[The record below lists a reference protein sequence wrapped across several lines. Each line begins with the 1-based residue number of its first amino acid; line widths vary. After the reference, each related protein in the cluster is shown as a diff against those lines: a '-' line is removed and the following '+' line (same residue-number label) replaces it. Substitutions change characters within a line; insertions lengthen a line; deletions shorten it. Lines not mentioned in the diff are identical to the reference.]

1 MQYRLVWV
9 AIALS
14 MLFWLGDSVLDGVFF
29 ENTGYFSELWP
40 DEPKELWMRW
50 LLVGGILLFG
60 MFAQVT
66 VNRQE
71 QARQQLMLAGAVL
84 HHSNDAILV
93 TDAEI
98 RIVDVNPAFERT
110 SGYSRDEVLGK
121 NPRLFSFGEHDND
134 FYRAFWEQLTRTDS
148 WEGEIHDRRK
158 SGEVYPKWMSVTTIR
173 DSAGTVSHY
182 VASSR
187 DISDI
192 KATAKRLE
200 HLAHYDTL
208 SGLPNRSL
216 LIVRLEQALSL
227 AHRNHWTLAVVFID
241 LDHFKEV
248 NDSLGHST
256 GDRLLTEVG
265 KRLLDCVR
273 ESDTVARLGGDE
285 FVIVL
290 DNVANPSVVSEVLGK
305 LKDTLGRPVS
315 LDGYELFVTASMGI
329 SLYPEDGQDPE
340 VLLRNADSAM
350 YHVKRQGRNHWGFY
364 SERMNEQSRRRLQ
377 LTSGLRQAIEKN
389 QFSLV
394 YQPQLAL
401 ATRSVCGAEALVRWE
416 HPELGEISP
425 LEFIPLAEDTGIIE
439 EIGEWVLQEACR
451 QIVAWSDHG
460 VCLPRIS
467 VNVSARQFKSA
478 NFIKRVEQLVQ
489 KHRLAPGCLD
499 LEITESLL
507 VRTDARLLNDMQRLC
522 DIGVVFSVDDFGTG
536 YSSLSYLKRFPI
548 SMIKADRSFVCDIP
562 DDRDDIEI
570 TAAIIS
576 MSHKL
581 NIRVIA
587 EGVETL
593 QQLDFL
599 SEQGC
604 DEMQGYLFS
613 HPLSQAAFEAFI
625 KEPEL
630 SFLEQATPGPST
642 SGNTDRTRGVR
653 QGTTTR
659 HNGQHNNNKDDLD
672 EP

>member
-1 MQYRLVWV
+1 MTALKVRRQYRLVL
-9 AIALS
+9 IALVMS
-14 MLFWLGDSVLDGVFF
+14 MVFWLGDSILDGIFF
-29 ENTGYFSELWP
+29 EKTGYLSELWP
-40 DEPKELWMRW
+40 HEAKELWMRC
-50 LLVGGILLFG
+50 LLVGGVLMFG
-60 MFAQVT
+60 IFAQIT

-71 QARQQLMLAGAVL
+71 QARQQLLLAGAVL
-84 HHSNDAILV
+84 QHSNDAILV
-93 TDAEI
+93 TDAETG
-98 RIVDVNPAFERT
+98 IVDVNPAFEKT
-110 SGYSRDEVLGK
+110 TGFTRDEVLGK
-121 NPRLFSFGEHDND
+121 KLRLLSFGEHDD
-134 FYRAFWEQLTRTDS
+134 EFQQAFWEQLTGTGS
-148 WEGEIHDRRK
+148 WEGEILDRRK

-173 DSAGTVSHY
+173 DSAGQVSHY

-187 DISDI
+187 DISEI
-192 KATAKRLE
+192 KATEKRLE

-216 LIVRLEQALSL
+216 LLVRLEQALSL
-227 AHRNHWTLAVVFID
+227 AHRNHWTLAVIFID

-265 KRLLDCVR
+265 KRLHHCVR

-290 DNVANPSVVSEVLGK
+290 DNVANPGVVSEVLGK

-329 SLYPEDGQDPE
+329 SLYPEDGRDAE
-340 VLLRNADSAM
+340 MLLRNADSAM
-350 YHVKRQGRNHWGFY
+350 YHVKREGRNHWGFY
-364 SERMNEQSRRRLQ
+364 SEKMNEQSRRRLQ
-377 LTSGLRQAIEKN
+377 LTSGLRHAIGKN

-401 ATRSVCGAEALVRWE
+401 ATRSLCGAEALVRWE
-416 HPELGEISP
+416 HPELGVISP

-439 EIGEWVLQEACR
+439 EIGEWVLHEACR
-451 QIVAWSDHG
+451 QIAAWCDDG

-467 VNVSARQFKSA
+467 INVSARQFKSTR
-478 NFIKRVEQLVQ
+478 FIERVEQLVQ
-489 KHRLAPGCLD
+489 GHRLEPGCLD

-548 SMIKADRSFVCDIP
+548 SMIKADRSFVRDIP
-562 DDRDDIEI
+562 HDRDDIEI

-593 QQLDFL
+593 QQLTFL
-599 SEQGC
+599 GEQGC
-604 DEMQGYLFS
+604 DEIQGYLFS
-613 HPLSQAAFEAFI
+613 RPLPQAAFEAFI

-630 SFLEQATPGPST
+630 SFLQQA
-642 SGNTDRTRGVR
+642 
-653 QGTTTR
+653 
-659 HNGQHNNNKDDLD
+659 
-672 EP
+672 

>member
-1 MQYRLVWV
+1 MTALKVRRQYRLVL
-9 AIALS
+9 IALVMS
-14 MLFWLGDSVLDGVFF
+14 MVFWLGDSILDGIFF
-29 ENTGYFSELWP
+29 EKTGYLSELWP
-40 DEPKELWMRW
+40 HEAKELWMRC
-50 LLVGGILLFG
+50 LLVGGVLLFG
-60 MFAQVT
+60 IFAQIT

-71 QARQQLMLAGAVL
+71 QARQQLLLASAVL
-84 HHSNDAILV
+84 QHSNDAILV

-98 RIVDVNPAFERT
+98 GIVDVNPAFEKT
-110 SGYSRDEVLGK
+110 TGFTRDEVLGK
-121 NPRLFSFGEHDND
+121 KLRLLSFGEHDD
-134 FYRAFWEQLTRTDS
+134 EFQRAFWEQLTGTGS
-148 WEGEIHDRRK
+148 WEGEILDRRK
-158 SGEVYPKWMSVTTIR
+158 NGEVYPKWMSVTTIR
-173 DSAGTVSHY
+173 DSAGRVSHY

-187 DISDI
+187 DISEI
-192 KATAKRLE
+192 KATEKRLE

-227 AHRNHWTLAVVFID
+227 AHRNHWTLAVIFID

-265 KRLLDCVR
+265 KRLLHCVR

-290 DNVANPSVVSEVLGK
+290 DNVANPGVVSEVLGK

-329 SLYPEDGQDPE
+329 SLYPEDGQDAE
-340 VLLRNADSAM
+340 MLLSNADSAM
-350 YHVKRQGRNHWGFY
+350 YHVKREGRNHWGFY

-377 LTSGLRQAIEKN
+377 LTSGLRHAIEKN

-401 ATRSVCGAEALVRWE
+401 ATRSLCGAEALVRWE
-416 HPELGEISP
+416 HPELGVISP

-439 EIGEWVLQEACR
+439 EIGEWVLHEACR
-451 QIVAWSDHG
+451 QIAAWCDDG

-467 VNVSARQFKSA
+467 INVSARQFKSTR
-478 NFIKRVEQLVQ
+478 FIERVEQLVQ
-489 KHRLAPGCLD
+489 RHRLEPGCLD

-548 SMIKADRSFVCDIP
+548 SMIKADRSFVRDIP
-562 DDRDDIEI
+562 HDRDDIEI

-593 QQLDFL
+593 QQLAFL
-599 SEQGC
+599 GEQGC
-604 DEMQGYLFS
+604 DEIQGYLFS
-613 HPLSQAAFEAFI
+613 RPLPQAAFEAFI

-630 SFLEQATPGPST
+630 AFLQQA
-642 SGNTDRTRGVR
+642 
-653 QGTTTR
+653 
-659 HNGQHNNNKDDLD
+659 
-672 EP
+672 

>member
-1 MQYRLVWV
+1 MTALKVSMRYRLVWV

-14 MLFWLGDSVLDGVFF
+14 ILFWLGDSLLDGIFF

-40 DEPKELWMRW
+40 NEPKELWMRC
-50 LLVGGILLFG
+50 LLVSGITLFG
-60 MFAQVT
+60 IFAQIT
-66 VNRQE
+66 INRRE
-71 QARQQLMLAGAVL
+71 KDRQQLLLASAVL
-84 HHSNDAILV
+84 QHSNDAILV
-93 TDAEI
+93 SDAEM

-110 SGYSRDEVLGK
+110 TGYSREEVLGK
-121 NPRLFSFGEHDND
+121 NLRLFSFSEHDND
-134 FYRAFWEQLTRTDS
+134 FFRAFWDQLTRTRS

-158 SGEVYPKWMSVTTIR
+158 SGEVYPKWMSVTTIS
-173 DSAGTVSHY
+173 DSAGDISHY
-182 VASSR
+182 VANFR
-187 DISDI
+187 DISEI
-192 KATAKRLE
+192 KATEKRLE

-208 SGLPNRSL
+208 TDLPNRSL

-227 AHRNHWTLAVVFID
+227 AHRNQWTLAVIFID

-265 KRLLDCVR
+265 KRLLHCVR

-290 DNVANPSVVSEVLGK
+290 DNVANPGVVSEILGK
-305 LKDTLGRPVS
+305 LKDTLGRPVC

-329 SLYPEDGQDPE
+329 SLFPGDGQDAE

-350 YHVKRQGRNHWGFY
+350 YHVKKEGRNHWGFY

-377 LTSGLRQAIEKN
+377 LTSGLRHAIEKN

-416 HPELGEISP
+416 HPELGMISP

-439 EIGEWVLQEACR
+439 EIGEWVLHEVCR
-451 QIVAWSDHG
+451 RIVAWCDKG
-460 VCLPRIS
+460 LCLPRIS
-467 VNVSARQFKSA
+467 VNVSARQFNST
-478 NFIKRVEQLVQ
+478 NFIECVEQLVQ
-489 KHRLAPGCLD
+489 EHRLAPGCLD

-548 SMIKADRSFVCDIP
+548 SMIKADRSFVRDIP

-593 QQLDFL
+593 QQLAFL

-604 DEMQGYLFS
+604 DEIQGYLCS
-613 HPLSQAAFEAFI
+613 RPLSKAAFEAFI
-625 KEPEL
+625 KKPEL
-630 SFLEQATPGPST
+630 SFLQQA
-642 SGNTDRTRGVR
+642 
-653 QGTTTR
+653 
-659 HNGQHNNNKDDLD
+659 
-672 EP
+672 

>member
-1 MQYRLVWV
+1 MSALQVPMQYRLVWV

-14 MLFWLGDSVLDGVFF
+14 MLFWVGDSVLDGIFF

-40 DEPKELWMRW
+40 HEPKELWMRC
-50 LLVGGILLFG
+50 LLVTGILLFG
-60 MFAQVT
+60 IFAQVT
-66 VNRQE
+66 ANRQVR
-71 QARQQLMLAGAVL
+71 ARQKLLLAGAVL
-84 HHSNDAILV
+84 QQSNDAILV
-93 TDAEI
+93 MDGEI
-98 RIVDVNPAFERT
+98 RVVDVNPAFERT
-110 SGYSRDEVLGK
+110 TGYRRDEVLGR
-121 NPRLFSFGEHDND
+121 NLRQLSFGEHDND
-134 FYRAFWEQLTRTDS
+134 FYRAFWEQLARTGN

-158 SGEVYPKWMSVTTIR
+158 SGEVYPKWMSVTTIS
-173 DSAGTVSHY
+173 DSAGVVSHY
-182 VASSR
+182 VASFR
-187 DISDI
+187 DISEI
-192 KATAKRLE
+192 KATEKRLE

-208 SGLPNRSL
+208 TDLPNRSL
-216 LIVRLEQALSL
+216 LTVRLEQALSL
-227 AHRNHWTLAVVFID
+227 AHRNHWTLAVIFID

-265 KRLLDCVR
+265 KRLLHCVR

-290 DNVANPSVVSEVLGK
+290 DNVANPGVVSEVLGK
-305 LKDTLGRPVS
+305 LKDALGHPIS
-315 LDGYELFVTASMGI
+315 LDDYELFVTASMGI
-329 SLYPEDGQDPE
+329 SLYPEDGQDAE

-350 YHVKRQGRNHWGFY
+350 YHVKKEGRNQWGFY
-364 SERMNEQSRRRLQ
+364 SARMNEQSRRRLQ
-377 LTSGLRQAIEKN
+377 LTSGLRHAIEKN

-416 HPELGEISP
+416 HPELGLICP

-439 EIGEWVLQEACR
+439 EIGEWVLEATCR
-451 QIVAWSDHG
+451 QIAAWSG
-460 VCLPRIS
+460 KGLYLPRIS

-478 NFIKRVEQLVQ
+478 NFIERVEQLVQ
-489 KHRLAPGCLD
+489 EHRLAPGCLD

-507 VRTDARLLNDMQRLC
+507 VRTDARLLDDMQRLC
-522 DIGVVFSVDDFGTG
+522 NIGVVFSVDDFGTG

-548 SMIKADRSFVCDIP
+548 AMIKADRSFVRDIP
-562 DDRDDIEI
+562 GDRDDIEI

-593 QQLDFL
+593 QQLVFL

-604 DEMQGYLFS
+604 DEIQGYLLS
-613 HPLSQAAFEAFI
+613 PPLSQEAFEAFI

-630 SFLEQATPGPST
+630 SFLEQAKPGHST

-653 QGTTTR
+653 
-659 HNGQHNNNKDDLD
+659 
-672 EP
+672 

>member
-1 MQYRLVWV
+1 MTALKVSMRYRLVWV

-14 MLFWLGDSVLDGVFF
+14 ILFWLGDSLLDGIFF

-40 DEPKELWMRW
+40 NEPKELWMRC
-50 LLVGGILLFG
+50 LLVSGITLFG
-60 MFAQVT
+60 IFAQIT
-66 VNRQE
+66 INRRE
-71 QARQQLMLAGAVL
+71 KDRQQLLLASAVL
-84 HHSNDAILV
+84 QHSNDAILV
-93 TDAEI
+93 SDAEM

-110 SGYSRDEVLGK
+110 TGYSREEVLGK
-121 NPRLFSFGEHDND
+121 NLRLFSFSEHDND
-134 FYRAFWEQLTRTDS
+134 FFRAFWDQLTRTGS

-158 SGEVYPKWMSVTTIR
+158 SGEVYPKWMSVTTIS
-173 DSAGTVSHY
+173 DSAGDISHY
-182 VASSR
+182 VANFR
-187 DISDI
+187 DISEI
-192 KATAKRLE
+192 KATEKRLE

-208 SGLPNRSL
+208 TDLPNRSL

-227 AHRNHWTLAVVFID
+227 AHRNHWTLAVIFID

-265 KRLLDCVR
+265 KRLLHCVR

-290 DNVANPSVVSEVLGK
+290 DNVANPGVVSEILGK
-305 LKDTLGRPVS
+305 LKDTLGRPVC

-329 SLYPEDGQDPE
+329 SLFPGDGQDAE

-350 YHVKRQGRNHWGFY
+350 YHVKKEGRNHWGFY

-377 LTSGLRQAIEKN
+377 LTSGLRHAIEKN

-416 HPELGEISP
+416 HPELGMISP

-439 EIGEWVLQEACR
+439 EIGEWVLHEVCR
-451 QIVAWSDHG
+451 RIVAWCDKG
-460 VCLPRIS
+460 LCLPRIS
-467 VNVSARQFKSA
+467 VNVSARQFNST
-478 NFIKRVEQLVQ
+478 NFIECVEQLVQ
-489 KHRLAPGCLD
+489 EHRLAPGCLD

-548 SMIKADRSFVCDIP
+548 SMIKADRSFVRDIP

-593 QQLDFL
+593 QQLAFL

-604 DEMQGYLFS
+604 DEIQGYLCS
-613 HPLSQAAFEAFI
+613 RPLSKAAFEAFI
-625 KEPEL
+625 KKPEL
-630 SFLEQATPGPST
+630 SFLQQA
-642 SGNTDRTRGVR
+642 
-653 QGTTTR
+653 
-659 HNGQHNNNKDDLD
+659 
-672 EP
+672 

>member
-1 MQYRLVWV
+1 MSGLKVYTQYRLVWV

-14 MLFWLGDSVLDGVFF
+14 VLFWIGDSVLDGFF
-29 ENTGYFSELWP
+29 FANTSYFSELWP
-40 DEPKELWMRW
+40 EEPKELWMRC
-50 LLVGGILLFG
+50 LLVTGILLFG
-60 MFAQVT
+60 IFAQVST
-66 VNRQE
+66 NRQVRD
-71 QARQQLMLAGAVL
+71 RQKLLLAGAVL
-84 HHSNDAILV
+84 QHSKDAILV
-93 TDAEI
+93 TDEEI
-98 RIVDVNPAFERT
+98 RVVDVNPAFERT
-110 SGYSRDEVLGK
+110 TGYSRDEVLGK
-121 NPRLFSFGEHDND
+121 NLRLLSFGEHDND
-134 FYRAFWEQLTRTDS
+134 FYRAFREQLTRTGN

-158 SGEVYPKWMSVTTIR
+158 SGEVYPKWMSVTTISN
-173 DSAGTVSHY
+173 SAGVVSHY
-182 VASSR
+182 VASFR
-187 DISDI
+187 DISEI
-192 KATAKRLE
+192 KATEKRLE

-208 SGLPNRSL
+208 TDLPNRSL
-216 LIVRLEQALSL
+216 LTVRLEQALSL
-227 AHRNHWTLAVVFID
+227 AHRNHWTLAVIFID

-256 GDRLLTEVG
+256 GDRLLTEFG
-265 KRLLDCVR
+265 KRLLHCVR
-273 ESDTVARLGGDE
+273 GSDTVARLGGDE

-290 DNVANPSVVSEVLGK
+290 DNVANPGVVSEVLGK

-329 SLYPEDGQDPE
+329 SLYPEDGQDAE
-340 VLLRNADSAM
+340 LLLRNADSAM
-350 YHVKRQGRNHWGFY
+350 YHVKKEGRNQWGFY
-364 SERMNEQSRRRLQ
+364 SARMNEQSRRRLQ
-377 LTSGLRQAIEKN
+377 LTIGLRHAIEKN

-401 ATRSVCGAEALVRWE
+401 ATRSVSGAEALVRWE
-416 HPELGEISP
+416 HPELGVICP

-439 EIGEWVLQEACR
+439 EIGEWVLREACR
-451 QIVAWSDHG
+451 YVTDCCDKG
-460 VCLPRIS
+460 LCLPRIS

-478 NFIKRVEQLVQ
+478 NFIQRVEQLVQ
-489 KHRLAPGCLD
+489 EHRLAPDCLD

-507 VRTDARLLNDMQRLC
+507 VRTDKRLLDDMQRLC

-548 SMIKADRSFVCDIP
+548 SMIKADRSFVRDIP
-562 DDRDDIEI
+562 GDRDDIEI

-593 QQLDFL
+593 QQLVFL

-604 DEMQGYLFS
+604 DEIQGYLLS
-613 HPLSQAAFEAFI
+613 PPLSQEAFEAFI
-625 KEPEL
+625 KEPGL
-630 SFLEQATPGPST
+630 SFLEQAKPGLST

-653 QGTTTR
+653 
-659 HNGQHNNNKDDLD
+659 
-672 EP
+672 

>member
-1 MQYRLVWV
+1 MTALTVRRQYRLVLI
-9 AIALS
+9 AIVMS
-14 MLFWLGDSVLDGVFF
+14 MLFWLADSILDGIFF
-29 ENTGYFSELWP
+29 EKTGYLSELWP
-40 DEPKELWMRW
+40 HEAKELWMRC
-50 LLVGGILLFG
+50 LLVGGVLMFG
-60 MFAQVT
+60 IFAQTT

-71 QARQQLMLAGAVL
+71 QARQQLLLAGAVL
-84 HHSNDAILV
+84 QHSNDAILV

-98 RIVDVNPAFERT
+98 GIVDVNPAFEKT
-110 SGYSRDEVLGK
+110 TGFTRDEVLGK
-121 NPRLFSFGEHDND
+121 KLRLLSFGEHDD
-134 FYRAFWEQLTRTDS
+134 EFQQAFWEQLTGTGS
-148 WEGEIHDRRK
+148 WEGEILDRRK

-173 DSAGTVSHY
+173 DSAGQVSHY

-187 DISDI
+187 DISEI
-192 KATAKRLE
+192 KATEKRLE

-216 LIVRLEQALSL
+216 LLVRLEQALSL
-227 AHRNHWTLAVVFID
+227 AHRNHWTLAVIFID

-265 KRLLDCVR
+265 KRLRHCVR

-290 DNVANPSVVSEVLGK
+290 DNVANPGVVSEVLGK

-329 SLYPEDGQDPE
+329 SLYPEDGRDAE
-340 VLLRNADSAM
+340 MLLRNADSAM
-350 YHVKRQGRNHWGFY
+350 YHVKREGRNHWGFY
-364 SERMNEQSRRRLQ
+364 SEKMNEQSRRRLQ
-377 LTSGLRQAIEKN
+377 LTSGLRHAIGKN

-401 ATRSVCGAEALVRWE
+401 ATRSLCGAEALVRWE
-416 HPELGEISP
+416 HPELGVISP

-439 EIGEWVLQEACR
+439 EIGEWVLHEACR
-451 QIVAWSDHG
+451 QIAAWCDDG

-467 VNVSARQFKSA
+467 INVSARQFKSTR
-478 NFIKRVEQLVQ
+478 FIERVEQLVQ
-489 KHRLAPGCLD
+489 GHRLEPGCLD

-548 SMIKADRSFVCDIP
+548 SMIKADRSFVRDIP
-562 DDRDDIEI
+562 HDRDDIEI

-593 QQLDFL
+593 QQLTFL
-599 SEQGC
+599 GEQGC
-604 DEMQGYLFS
+604 DEIQGYLFS
-613 HPLSQAAFEAFI
+613 RPLPQAAFEAFI

-630 SFLEQATPGPST
+630 SFLQQA
-642 SGNTDRTRGVR
+642 
-653 QGTTTR
+653 
-659 HNGQHNNNKDDLD
+659 
-672 EP
+672 

>member
-1 MQYRLVWV
+1 MTALKVGIHYRLIWV

-14 MLFWLGDSVLDGVFF
+14 ILFWVGDSVLDGIFF
-29 ENTGYFSELWP
+29 EKTGYFTELWP
-40 DEPKELWMRW
+40 HEAKELWMRC

-60 MFAQVT
+60 IFAQFT

-71 QARQQLMLAGAVL
+71 KVRQQLLLAGAVL
-84 HHSNDAILV
+84 KNSNDAILV
-93 TDAEI
+93 TDADF
-98 RIVDVNPAFERT
+98 RGVDVNPAFERT
-110 SGYSRDEVLGK
+110 TGYSRDEVLGR
-121 NPRLFSFGEHDND
+121 NLRLLSFSEHND
-134 FYRAFWEQLTRTDS
+134 QFYRVFRQQLTRTGS
-148 WEGEIHDRRK
+148 WEGEINDRRK
-158 SGEVYPKWMSVTTIR
+158 SGEVYPKWLSVTTIS
-173 DSAGTVSHY
+173 DMEGEVGHY
-182 VASSR
+182 VASFR
-187 DISDI
+187 DISEI
-192 KATAKRLE
+192 KATEKRLE

-227 AHRNHWTLAVVFID
+227 AHRNHWMLAVIFID
-241 LDHFKEV
+241 LDNFKEV

-265 KRLLDCVR
+265 QRLLDCVR

-290 DNVANPSVVSEVLGK
+290 DNVANSGVVSAVLGK

-350 YHVKRQGRNHWGFY
+350 YYVKREGRNHWGFY
-364 SERMNEQSRRRLQ
+364 SQKMNEQSRRRLQ
-377 LTSGLRQAIEKN
+377 LTSGLRRAIEQD

-401 ATRSVCGAEALVRWE
+401 DSHSVCGAEALVRWV
-416 HPELGEISP
+416 HPELGVISP
-425 LEFIPLAEDTGIIE
+425 LEFIPLAEDIGIIE
-439 EIGEWVLQEACR
+439 EIGDWVLSNSCR
-451 QIVAWSDHG
+451 QMAAWCKQG

-478 NFIKRVEQLVQ
+478 NFVKRVEQLVLE
-489 KHRLAPGCLD
+489 HRLAPGSLD

-507 VRTDARLLNDMQRLC
+507 VRTDVRLLNDMQRLC
-522 DIGVVFSVDDFGTG
+522 DIGVVFSIDDFGTG

-548 SMIKADRSFVCDIP
+548 SMIKADRSFVRDIP
-562 DDRDDIEI
+562 RDKDDIEI

-593 QQLDFL
+593 QQLLFL

-604 DEMQGYLFS
+604 DEIQGYLCS
-613 HPLSQAAFEAFI
+613 RPLAKTAFEAYLS
-625 KEPEL
+625 EPQL
-630 SFLEQATPGPST
+630 SFLKRIKSGSST

-653 QGTTTR
+653 
-659 HNGQHNNNKDDLD
+659 
-672 EP
+672 

>member
-1 MQYRLVWV
+1 MTALKVSMRYRLVWV

-14 MLFWLGDSVLDGVFF
+14 ILFWLGDSLLDGIFF

-40 DEPKELWMRW
+40 NEPKELWMRC
-50 LLVGGILLFG
+50 LLVSGITLFG
-60 MFAQVT
+60 IFAQIT
-66 VNRQE
+66 INRRE
-71 QARQQLMLAGAVL
+71 KDRQQLLLASAVL
-84 HHSNDAILV
+84 QHSNDAILV
-93 TDAEI
+93 SDAEM

-110 SGYSRDEVLGK
+110 TGYSREEVLGK
-121 NPRLFSFGEHDND
+121 NLRLFSFSEHDND
-134 FYRAFWEQLTRTDS
+134 FFRAFWDQLTRTGS

-158 SGEVYPKWMSVTTIR
+158 SGEVYPKWMSVTTIS
-173 DSAGTVSHY
+173 DSAGDISHY
-182 VASSR
+182 VANFR
-187 DISDI
+187 DISEI
-192 KATAKRLE
+192 KATEKRLE

-208 SGLPNRSL
+208 TDLPNRSL

-227 AHRNHWTLAVVFID
+227 AHRNHWTLAVIFID

-265 KRLLDCVR
+265 KRLLHCVR

-290 DNVANPSVVSEVLGK
+290 DNVANPGVVSEILGK
-305 LKDTLGRPVS
+305 LKDTLGRPVC

-329 SLYPEDGQDPE
+329 SLFPGDGQDAE

-350 YHVKRQGRNHWGFY
+350 YHVKKEGRNHWGFY
-364 SERMNEQSRRRLQ
+364 SERMNEQSRRRLH
-377 LTSGLRQAIEKN
+377 LTSGLRHAIEKN

-416 HPELGEISP
+416 HPELGMISP

-439 EIGEWVLQEACR
+439 EIGEWVLHEVCR
-451 QIVAWSDHG
+451 RIVAWCDKG
-460 VCLPRIS
+460 LCLPRIS
-467 VNVSARQFKSA
+467 VNVSARQFNST
-478 NFIKRVEQLVQ
+478 NFIECVEQLVQ
-489 KHRLAPGCLD
+489 EHRLAPGCLD

-548 SMIKADRSFVCDIP
+548 SMIKADRSFVRDIP

-593 QQLDFL
+593 QQLAFL

-604 DEMQGYLFS
+604 DEIQGYLCS
-613 HPLSQAAFEAFI
+613 PPLSQAAFEAFI
-625 KEPEL
+625 KKPEL
-630 SFLEQATPGPST
+630 SFLQQA
-642 SGNTDRTRGVR
+642 
-653 QGTTTR
+653 
-659 HNGQHNNNKDDLD
+659 
-672 EP
+672 

>member
-1 MQYRLVWV
+1 MTAVKVTSHYRLIWV

-14 MLFWLGDSVLDGVFF
+14 ILFWVGDSVLDGIYF
-29 ENTGYFSELWP
+29 EKTGYFSELWP
-40 DEPKELWMRW
+40 HEAKELWMRC
-50 LLVGGILLFG
+50 LLVCGILLFG
-60 MFAQVT
+60 LFAQFT
-66 VNRQE
+66 INRQE
-71 QARQQLMLAGAVL
+71 RVRQQLLLAGAVL
-84 HHSNDAILV
+84 KNSNDAILV
-93 TDAEI
+93 TDADF
-98 RIVDVNPAFERT
+98 RSVDVNPAFERT
-110 SGYSRDEVLGK
+110 TGYSRDEVLGK
-121 NPRLFSFGEHDND
+121 NLRLLSFSEHDD
-134 FYRAFWEQLTRTDS
+134 EFYRVFRQQLTRTGG
-148 WEGEIHDRRK
+148 WEGEINDRRK
-158 SGEVYPKWMSVTTIR
+158 SGEVYPKWMSVTTIH
-173 DSAGTVSHY
+173 GMEGEVGHY
-182 VASSR
+182 VASFR
-187 DISDI
+187 DISEI
-192 KATAKRLE
+192 KATEKRLE
-200 HLAHYDTL
+200 HLAHYDPL

-227 AHRNHWTLAVVFID
+227 AHRNHWMLAVIFID
-241 LDHFKEV
+241 LDNFKEV

-290 DNVANPSVVSEVLGK
+290 DNVANSGVVSEVLVK
-305 LKDTLGRPVS
+305 LKDILGRPVS

-350 YHVKRQGRNHWGFY
+350 YYVKREGRNHWGFY
-364 SERMNEQSRRRLQ
+364 SQKMNEQARRRLQ
-377 LTSGLRQAIEKN
+377 LTSGLRRAIEQG

-394 YQPQLAL
+394 YQPQVAL
-401 ATRSVCGAEALVRWE
+401 DSHGVCGAEALVRWV
-416 HPELGEISP
+416 HPELGVISP
-425 LEFIPLAEDTGIIE
+425 LEFIPLAEDIGIIE
-439 EIGEWVLQEACR
+439 EIGDWVLSKSCR
-451 QIVAWSDHG
+451 QIAAWCKQG
-460 VCLPRIS
+460 LGLPRIS

-478 NFIKRVEQLVQ
+478 NFVKRVEQLVLE
-489 KHRLAPGCLD
+489 HRLAPGSLD

-507 VRTDARLLNDMQRLC
+507 VRTDTRLLNDMQRLC

-548 SMIKADRSFVCDIP
+548 SMIKADRSFVRDIP
-562 DDRDDIEI
+562 HEKDDIEI

-593 QQLDFL
+593 QQLVFL

-604 DEMQGYLFS
+604 DEIQGYLCS
-613 HPLSQAAFEAFI
+613 RPLSQTAFEAFLTD
-625 KEPEL
+625 PQL
-630 SFLEQATPGPST
+630 SFLDRLNPASST

-653 QGTTTR
+653 
-659 HNGQHNNNKDDLD
+659 
-672 EP
+672 

>member
-1 MQYRLVWV
+1 MTALKVRRQYRLVLI
-9 AIALS
+9 AIVMS
-14 MLFWLGDSVLDGVFF
+14 MLFWLSDSILDGIYF
-29 ENTGYFSELWP
+29 EKTGYFSELWP
-40 DEPKELWMRW
+40 HEAKELWMRC
-50 LLVGGILLFG
+50 LLVGGVLVFG
-60 MFAQVT
+60 IFAQFT

-71 QARQQLMLAGAVL
+71 QARQQLLLASAVL
-84 HHSNDAILV
+84 QHSKDAILV
-93 TDAEI
+93 ADVEI
-98 RIVDVNPAFERT
+98 RIVDVNPAFEQT
-110 SGYSRDEVLGK
+110 TGYTRDEVLGK
-121 NPRLFSFGEHDND
+121 NLRLLSFGEHDD
-134 FYRAFWEQLTRTDS
+134 EFQRTFWEQLTRDGS
-148 WEGEIHDRRK
+148 WEGEILDRRK

-173 DSAGTVSHY
+173 DSAGLVSHY

-187 DISDI
+187 DISEI
-192 KATAKRLE
+192 KATEKRLE
-200 HLAHYDTL
+200 QLAHYDTL

-227 AHRNHWTLAVVFID
+227 AHRNHWTLAVIFID

-265 KRLLDCVR
+265 KRLLRCVR

-290 DNVANPSVVSEVLGK
+290 DNVANPGVVSEVLGK

-329 SLYPEDGQDPE
+329 SLYPEDGQDAE
-340 VLLRNADSAM
+340 MLLRNADSAM
-350 YHVKRQGRNHWGFY
+350 YHVKREGRNHWGFY

-377 LTSGLRQAIEKN
+377 LTSGLRHAIEKN

-401 ATRSVCGAEALVRWE
+401 ATRSLCGAEALVRWE
-416 HPELGEISP
+416 HPELGVISP

-439 EIGEWVLQEACR
+439 EIGEWVLHEACR
-451 QIVAWSDHG
+451 QIAAWCDDG

-467 VNVSARQFKSA
+467 INVSARQFKRT
-478 NFIKRVEQLVQ
+478 NFIERVEQLFRE
-489 KHRLAPGCLD
+489 HRLEPGCLA

-507 VRTDARLLNDMQRLC
+507 VRTDAHLLNDMQRLC

-548 SMIKADRSFVCDIP
+548 SMIKADRSFVRDIP
-562 DDRDDIEI
+562 HDRDDIEI

-587 EGVETL
+587 EGVETP
-593 QQLDFL
+593 QQLAFL
-599 SEQGC
+599 GEQGC
-604 DEMQGYLFS
+604 DEIQGYLFS
-613 HPLSQAAFEAFI
+613 PPLPQAAFEAFI
-625 KEPEL
+625 KEPVL
-630 SFLEQATPGPST
+630 SFLQQA
-642 SGNTDRTRGVR
+642 
-653 QGTTTR
+653 
-659 HNGQHNNNKDDLD
+659 
-672 EP
+672 

>member
-14 MLFWLGDSVLDGVFF
+14 MLFWVGDSVLDGIFF

-40 DEPKELWMRW
+40 HEPKELWMRC
-50 LLVGGILLFG
+50 LLVTGILLFG
-60 MFAQVT
+60 IFAQVT
-66 VNRQE
+66 ANRQVR
-71 QARQQLMLAGAVL
+71 ARQKLLLAGAVL
-84 HHSNDAILV
+84 QQSNDAILV
-93 TDAEI
+93 MDGEI
-98 RIVDVNPAFERT
+98 RVVDVNPAFERT
-110 SGYSRDEVLGK
+110 TGYRRDEVLGR
-121 NPRLFSFGEHDND
+121 NLRQLSFGEHDND
-134 FYRAFWEQLTRTDS
+134 FYRAFWEQLARTGN

-158 SGEVYPKWMSVTTIR
+158 SGEVYPKWMSVTTIS
-173 DSAGTVSHY
+173 DSAGVVSHY
-182 VASSR
+182 VASFR
-187 DISDI
+187 DISEI
-192 KATAKRLE
+192 KATEKRLE

-208 SGLPNRSL
+208 TDLPNRSL
-216 LIVRLEQALSL
+216 LTVRLEQALSL
-227 AHRNHWTLAVVFID
+227 AHRNHWTLAVIFID

-265 KRLLDCVR
+265 KRLLHCVR

-290 DNVANPSVVSEVLGK
+290 DNVANPGVVSEVLGK
-305 LKDTLGRPVS
+305 LKDALGHPIS
-315 LDGYELFVTASMGI
+315 LDDYELFVTASMGI
-329 SLYPEDGQDPE
+329 SLYPEDGQDAE

-350 YHVKRQGRNHWGFY
+350 YHVKKEGRNQWGFY
-364 SERMNEQSRRRLQ
+364 SARMNEQSRRRLQ
-377 LTSGLRQAIEKN
+377 LTSGLRHAIEKN

-416 HPELGEISP
+416 HPELGLICP

-439 EIGEWVLQEACR
+439 EIGEWVLEATCR
-451 QIVAWSDHG
+451 QIAAWSG
-460 VCLPRIS
+460 KGLYLPRIS

-478 NFIKRVEQLVQ
+478 NFIERVEQLVQ
-489 KHRLAPGCLD
+489 EHRLAPGCLD

-507 VRTDARLLNDMQRLC
+507 VRTDARLLDDMQRLC
-522 DIGVVFSVDDFGTG
+522 NIGVVFSVDDFGTG

-548 SMIKADRSFVCDIP
+548 AMIKADRSFVRDIP
-562 DDRDDIEI
+562 GDRDDIEI

-593 QQLDFL
+593 QQLVFL

-604 DEMQGYLFS
+604 DEIQGYLLS
-613 HPLSQAAFEAFI
+613 PPLSQEAFEAFI

-630 SFLEQATPGPST
+630 SFLEQAKPGHST

-653 QGTTTR
+653 
-659 HNGQHNNNKDDLD
+659 
-672 EP
+672 

>member
-14 MLFWLGDSVLDGVFF
+14 MLFWVGDSVLDGMFF

-40 DEPKELWMRW
+40 HEPKELWMRC
-50 LLVGGILLFG
+50 LLVTGILLFG
-60 MFAQVT
+60 IFAQAT
-66 VNRQE
+66 TNRQVR
-71 QARQQLMLAGAVL
+71 ARQKLLLAGAVL
-84 HHSNDAILV
+84 QQSNDAILV
-93 TDAEI
+93 MDREI
-98 RIVDVNPAFERT
+98 RVVDVNPAFERT
-110 SGYSRDEVLGK
+110 TGYSRDEVLGR
-121 NPRLFSFGEHDND
+121 NLRQLSFGEHDND
-134 FYRAFWEQLTRTDS
+134 FYRAFWEQLARTGN

-158 SGEVYPKWMSVTTIR
+158 SGEVYPKWMSVTTIS
-173 DSAGTVSHY
+173 DSAGVVSHY
-182 VASSR
+182 VASFR
-187 DISDI
+187 DISEI
-192 KATAKRLE
+192 KATEKRLE

-208 SGLPNRSL
+208 TDLPNRSL
-216 LIVRLEQALSL
+216 LTARLEQALSL
-227 AHRNHWTLAVVFID
+227 AHRNHWTLAVIFID

-265 KRLLDCVR
+265 KRLLHCVR

-290 DNVANPSVVSEVLGK
+290 DNVANPGVVSEVLGK
-305 LKDTLGRPVS
+305 LKDALGHAVS
-315 LDGYELFVTASMGI
+315 LDDYELFVTASMGI
-329 SLYPEDGQDPE
+329 SLYPEDGQDAE

-350 YHVKRQGRNHWGFY
+350 YHVKKEGRNQWGFY
-364 SERMNEQSRRRLQ
+364 SARMNEQSRRRLQ
-377 LTSGLRQAIEKN
+377 LTSGLRHAIEKN

-416 HPELGEISP
+416 HPELGLICP

-439 EIGEWVLQEACR
+439 EIGEWVLEATCR
-451 QIVAWSDHG
+451 QIAAWSG
-460 VCLPRIS
+460 KGLYLPRIS

-478 NFIKRVEQLVQ
+478 NFIERVEQLVQ
-489 KHRLAPGCLD
+489 EHRLAPGCLD

-507 VRTDARLLNDMQRLC
+507 VRTDARLLDDMQRLC
-522 DIGVVFSVDDFGTG
+522 NIGVVFSVDDFGTG

-548 SMIKADRSFVCDIP
+548 VMIKADRSFVHDIP
-562 DDRDDIEI
+562 GDRDDIEI

-593 QQLDFL
+593 QQLVFL

-604 DEMQGYLFS
+604 DEIQGYLLS
-613 HPLSQAAFEAFI
+613 PPLSQEAFEAFI

-630 SFLEQATPGPST
+630 SFLEQAKPGHST

-653 QGTTTR
+653 
-659 HNGQHNNNKDDLD
+659 
-672 EP
+672 

>member
-14 MLFWLGDSVLDGVFF
+14 MLFWVGDSVLDGMFF

-40 DEPKELWMRW
+40 HEPKELWMRC
-50 LLVGGILLFG
+50 LLVTGILLFG
-60 MFAQVT
+60 IFAQVT
-66 VNRQE
+66 TNRQVR
-71 QARQQLMLAGAVL
+71 ARQKLLLAGAVL
-84 HHSNDAILV
+84 QQSNDAILIM
-93 TDAEI
+93 DREI
-98 RIVDVNPAFERT
+98 RVVDVNPAFERT
-110 SGYSRDEVLGK
+110 TGYSRDEVLGR
-121 NPRLFSFGEHDND
+121 NLRQLSFGEHDND
-134 FYRAFWEQLTRTDS
+134 FYRAFWEQLARTGN

-158 SGEVYPKWMSVTTIR
+158 SGEVYPKWMSVTTIS
-173 DSAGTVSHY
+173 DSAGVVSHY
-182 VASSR
+182 VASFR
-187 DISDI
+187 DISEI
-192 KATAKRLE
+192 KATEKRLE

-208 SGLPNRSL
+208 TDLPNRSL
-216 LIVRLEQALSL
+216 LTARLEQALSL
-227 AHRNHWTLAVVFID
+227 AHRNHWTLAVIFID

-265 KRLLDCVR
+265 KRLLHCVR

-290 DNVANPSVVSEVLGK
+290 DNVANPGVVSEVLGK
-305 LKDTLGRPVS
+305 LKDALGHAVS
-315 LDGYELFVTASMGI
+315 LDDYELFVTASMGI
-329 SLYPEDGQDPE
+329 SLYPEDGQDAE

-350 YHVKRQGRNHWGFY
+350 YHVKKEGRNQWGFY
-364 SERMNEQSRRRLQ
+364 SARMNEQSRRRLQ
-377 LTSGLRQAIEKN
+377 LTSGLRHAIEKN

-401 ATRSVCGAEALVRWE
+401 ATRSVCGAEALVRLD
-416 HPELGEISP
+416 HPELGLICP

-439 EIGEWVLQEACR
+439 EIGEWVLEATCR
-451 QIVAWSDHG
+451 QIAAWSG
-460 VCLPRIS
+460 KGLYLPRIS

-478 NFIKRVEQLVQ
+478 NFIERVEQLVQ
-489 KHRLAPGCLD
+489 EHRLAPGCLD

-507 VRTDARLLNDMQRLC
+507 VRTDARLLDDMQRLC
-522 DIGVVFSVDDFGTG
+522 NIGVVFSVDDFGTG

-548 SMIKADRSFVCDIP
+548 VMIKADRSFVHDIP
-562 DDRDDIEI
+562 GDRDDIEI

-593 QQLDFL
+593 QQLVFL

-604 DEMQGYLFS
+604 DEIQGYLLS
-613 HPLSQAAFEAFI
+613 PPLSQEAFEAFI

-630 SFLEQATPGPST
+630 SFLEQAKPGHST

-653 QGTTTR
+653 
-659 HNGQHNNNKDDLD
+659 
-672 EP
+672 